1 MNDSASIHV
10 LLIEDS
16 LGDALMVTRRLARE
30 GPARNPIDVERASTL
45 QRGLDLLGKG
55 NTDVVLLDL
64 HLPDSTG
71 VDTVLRVREAFPH
84 IPIVVFSSGGDPGV
98 PIRSLQAGAQDYLG
112 KGEFESEPL
121 FHRLRAAIERMQI
134 QDDQQRVQN
143 QLEETDRL
151 QSLGVLG
158 AGASLGFNQL
168 IGVILDHTEEALTE
182 LAGVPLASRAQL
194 HLLEARKAALRAIE
208 LATELREYAR
218 AEVAVR
224 SLDLSSFVL
233 GERPQLEAIAGPG
246 IEIEY
251 ELDSPGPTV
260 TANPVDLRQ
269 VLFNLVIN
277 ASESIRPASGRICIE
292 TGTLWADTELIA
304 TGRGVPHLGEGLYAQ
319 LCVTDSGRGLDAG
332 LMSRIFDP
340 FYTTKIAG
348 RGLGLAAA
356 LSAVRR
362 QGGWIGAGNESN
374 GHGARFRVLLP
385 VSA

>member
-1 MNDSASIHV
+1 MNDSAAIHL

-30 GPARNPIDVERASTL
+30 GDARAPIELERASTL

-55 NTDVVLLDL
+55 RTDVVLLDL
-64 HLPDSTG
+64 NLPDSSG
-71 VDTVLRVREAFPH
+71 VGTVLRVREADARV
-84 IPIVVFSSGGDPGV
+84 PIVVFSSGGDPGV

-134 QDDQQRVQN
+134 QDEQQRVQN
-143 QLEETDRL
+143 ELEEAERM

-168 IGVILDHTEEALTE
+168 IGVILDHTQEALSE

-218 AEVAVR
+218 TEVALR
-224 SLDLSSFVL
+224 PIDLSNFVL

-246 IEIEY
+246 IELEY
-251 ELDSPGPTV
+251 ELDSPGPMV
-260 TANPVDLRQ
+260 AANPVDLRQ

-277 ASESIRPASGRICIE
+277 ASESIRPAAGRICIQ
-292 TGTLWADTELIA
+292 TGALWADNELLA

-319 LCVTDSGRGLDAG
+319 LCVTDSGHGLDAAS
-332 LMSRIFDP
+332 LSRIFDP

-348 RGLGLAAA
+348 RGLGLAAS
-356 LSAVRR
+356 LSAARR
-362 QGGWIGAGNESN
+362 QGGWIGAGNEN
-374 GHGARFRVLLP
+374 GSGARFQVLLP
-385 VSA
+385 VAG

>member
-1 MNDSASIHV
+1 MVFTSAGEGE
-10 LLIEDS
+10 LPLR
-16 LGDALMVTRRLARE
+16 AL
-30 GPARNPIDVERASTL
+30 
-45 QRGLDLLGKG
+45 K
-55 NTDVVLLDL
+55 
-64 HLPDSTG
+64 
-71 VDTVLRVREAFPH
+71 
-84 IPIVVFSSGGDPGV
+84 
-98 PIRSLQAGAQDYLG
+98 AGAQDYLG
-112 KGEFESEPL
+112 KGDFETGPL
-121 FHRLRAAIERMQI
+121 IHRCLRYAIERTRI
-134 QDDQQRVQN
+134 VDEKQRLQ
-143 QLEETDRL
+143 DRL
-151 QSLGVLG
+151 DEAERMQSLGVLG

-251 ELDSPGPTV
+251 ELDSPGPTIG
-260 TANPVDLRQ
+260 ANPVDLRQ

-292 TGTLWADTELIA
+292 TGTLWADNELIA

-332 LMSRIFDP
+332 LLSRIFDP

-362 QGGWIGAGNESN
+362 QGGWIGAGNEA
-374 GHGARFRVLLP
+374 GGQGARFRVLLP
-385 VSA
+385 VTG